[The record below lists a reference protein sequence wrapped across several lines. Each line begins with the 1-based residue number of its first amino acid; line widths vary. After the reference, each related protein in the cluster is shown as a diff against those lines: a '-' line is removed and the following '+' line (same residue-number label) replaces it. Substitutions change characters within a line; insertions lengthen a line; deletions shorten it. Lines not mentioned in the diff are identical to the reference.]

1 MRAGIAQAMLE
12 KLRGSPDAR
21 PIRSVLG
28 GDSERKLRTAFQ
40 DDNAF
45 EEFKKRM
52 LAEERMK
59 LTERQGVKA
68 APVDPENA
76 QGGSLLGA
84 AKSAATGNFGNAVM
98 NMLDTAIPRVTG
110 MPPQVAQ
117 RTTQKLLTPTGQ
129 SGTGMDPI
137 LEGIMATLKADEA
150 NIARMG
156 TASNVAGAMAGQQGA
171 AQPPSMQGGFNP
183 MEAAGN
189 VINGEG
195 PSQAPQMPQ
204 MQMPQM
210 QMPPSALQQA
220 APQPMP
226 FPQ

>member
-1 MRAGIAQAMLE
+1 M
-12 KLRGSPDAR
+12 
-21 PIRSVLG
+21 
-28 GDSERKLRTAFQ
+28 AFQ

-84 AKSAATGNFGNAVM
+84 AKNAATGNFGNAAM
-98 NMLDTAIPRVTG
+98 NMIDTALPRMTG

-156 TASNVAGAMAGQQGA
+156 TASNIAGAVAGQQGA
-171 AQPPSMQGGFNP
+171 AQPPSMQGGINP
-183 MEAAGN
+183 LEAAGN
-189 VINGEG
+189 VMNGEG

-204 MQMPQM
+204 GM

-220 APQPMP
+220 APQPIP
-226 FPQ
+226 LQ